1 MLITVWAIFFWSTD
15 KFFRIF
21 LFVSLAIHSVFLIQI
36 GKGKLPFRRRN
47 DLRILSYTFIQGA
60 LEEDATVSTVGNKSH
75 HSSVREIAME
85 KNPSAASVDED
96 IIDSET
102 EEETEKPNIPV
113 DAELPKIEPPTWF
126 DFNAHPEGES
136 YRRELQ
142 KIINQNLSIPDEILE
157 NGYEG
162 KVKLW
167 LNLTRD
173 GKLSYFF
180 LDPKY
185 RSENDVVNKASIESV
200 EKSSQY
206 FPPLPEGV
214 KDYDVLFYV
223 ILDFT
228 NLKKQ

>member
-1 MLITVWAIFFWSTD
+1 MLITVWAIFFWSND

-21 LFVSLAIHSVFLIQI
+21 LFISLAIHSVFLIQI
-36 GKGKLPFRRRN
+36 GKEKLPFKKRD
-47 DLRILSYTFIQGA
+47 DLQILSYTFIQGA
-60 LEEDATVSTVGNKSH
+60 LEEDSTASTIENRPH
-75 HSSVREIAME
+75 HSSVKEIAIE
-85 KNPSAASVDED
+85 KNLSTTSVDEST
-96 IIDSET
+96 IDSET
-102 EEETEKPNIPV
+102 EEETERPNIPV
-113 DAELPKIEPPTWF
+113 DAELPKIESKTWF
-126 DFNAHPEGES
+126 DFNTHAEGES

-142 KIINQNLSIPDEILE
+142 KIINQNLLIPDEILK

-180 LDPKY
+180 LDAKY
-185 RSENDVVNKASIESV
+185 RSENDIVNKASIESV

-228 NLKKQ
+228 NLKKR